1 LLFVA
6 SFSLYLV
13 LALAIDAQVA
23 PCGRFTA
30 RPWWAHVLAVL
41 SLGGLYAA
49 WFALSWRP
57 VFSLNASLTTF
68 AVLASISNYKLRN
81 VQEPLNFMDF
91 VLIPQIWR
99 HPGLYQAQFLRGP
112 PFIAGIAGLLAIILL
127 WCGFAEPSIL
137 PRESGWILAP
147 VFALLVAAIVWCLI
161 VGPLPARLTSALH
174 QRMMP
179 ADSARDVKR
188 LGLAASLLA
197 GLLGWR
203 RTMTGSRA
211 WPMTIMRPCEPDAAP
226 VVIAVQSES
235 FVDLGRT
242 GLRSVKLTGLESA
255 RARAVAWGRVAVPV
269 QGAWTLRSEFS
280 FLAGQPL
287 EAFGLDALHPYLRR
301 TAAPTTMV
309 HHLRDAGFATV
320 FIHPFDLDFF
330 NRRRAMPRLGFDRLL
345 GEEAFSD
352 VPPEGYFVPDM
363 ALAERALALA
373 AAESRPSFTMIST
386 MENHNPWDGKRIPG
400 AVTSVDSYI
409 YHLRNADRMIA
420 RLADG
425 LKDLG
430 RPAVLAFYGDHV
442 PTLPALA
449 NPFPDPCTD
458 YFVMGL
464 QGNTWLNGVG
474 RRDCALHELADTIL
488 ATLQRVC
495 TPQGMRVHETQL
507 E

>member
-1 LLFVA
+1 LLFAA
-6 SFSLYLV
+6 SFGLYLV

-23 PCGRFTA
+23 PCGRFTG

-57 VFSLNASLTTF
+57 VFSLNAALTTF

-99 HPGLYQAQFLRGP
+99 HPGLYQAQ
-112 PFIAGIAGLLAIILL
+112 L

-137 PRESGWILAP
+137 PRDDGWLRAAA
-147 VFALLVAAIVWCLI
+147 FALLVVVVVWCLI
-161 VGPLPARLTSALH
+161 AGPLPAWLTSALH
-174 QRMMP
+174 RRMMP

-197 GLLGWR
+197 GLLAWR
-203 RTMTGSRA
+203 RTTTGSRT
-211 WPMTIMRPCEPDAAP
+211 WPITMATSRESGPAP

-235 FVDLGRT
+235 FVDLGRA
-242 GLRSVKLTGLESA
+242 GLRSVRLPGLESA

-269 QGAWTLRSEFS
+269 QGAWTLRSEFT

-301 TAAPTTMV
+301 TATPRTLV
-309 HHLRDAGFATV
+309 HHLRDTGFATS

-345 GEEAFSD
+345 GEEAFRD

-400 AVTSVDSYI
+400 AATSVESYVH
-409 YHLRNADRMIA
+409 HLRNADRMIA

-464 QGNTWLNGVG
+464 EGNTWLNGVG
-474 RRDCALHELADTIL
+474 QRDCALHELADMIL

-495 TPQGMRVHETQL
+495 APQGMRVRETPL